1 VGLSSVSLGF
11 RRSFTSAYLGQY
23 MARDRGYLTG
33 TYFFAQ
39 RFVLA
44 LTGGISH
51 VSFPPSYFADG
62 TPQMPN
68 GIDEARVD
76 AMAFLE
82 YRPGSMFGINAT
94 FRYDA
99 ELTDVSVPLN
109 QVAGASP
116 TGRVANPNG
125 QVDEL
130 QFSRYQAFL
139 GVRWFL

>member
-1 VGLSSVSLGF
+1 MG
-11 RRSFTSAYLGQY
+11 
-23 MARDRGYLTG
+23 RDRGYLAA

-51 VSFPPSYFADG
+51 VSFPPAQFANGD
-62 TPQMPN
+62 PQTN
-68 GIDEARVD
+68 GIDQARVD

-82 YRPGSMFGINAT
+82 YRPGPMVGINAT

-99 ELTDVSVPLN
+99 ELTDVTVPLN
-109 QVAGASP
+109 PANAS
-116 TGRVANPNG
+116 AD
-125 QVDEL
+125 QL